1 MILEKIT
8 FRNIMSYGNTNTTFE
23 FGDIYNYK
31 TIGIIGKNGN
41 GKTSIFDALFYAL
54 FNKPYRKI
62 NLTDLINRENGRDL
76 YVAVEFRANGHQ
88 YKIER
93 GMSTASAKSKMIK
106 IWVDGKEENLDA
118 HSKDIQ
124 RYIETQIIGVN
135 EKIFR
140 LIFMIGLGSFTSFFE
155 HSLPERRAILE
166 FIVGINVLSVM
177 LKKVKKTNSEDS
189 ATVEKLKSKIEQQI
203 KTREIYEEKVK
214 DIKKLQESSDYT
226 DDIKKLEKLIKQI
239 NSEIEK
245 INVEKLKLDIQALN
259 ADIEKIE
266 EKKDVWINDLKQNK
280 IFLKQNIDLLSF
292 FEKND
297 VCPTCTQP
305 ITGEFKEEKIEDL
318 SSNNTKLEKNIKKTQ
333 KNIDEEETLKKEKDA
348 EIQNLN
354 EKILKFKDLRKDL
367 KNNQTT
373 KESFIEKQRLAKED
387 STKII
392 DEINEKL
399 QDIKKDIKSLAKEGK
414 ELSKVLDINKIIIET
429 LNDDGVKKYIYDI
442 ILKQINKY
450 INHYITEFNFNA
462 KVKIESDL
470 SEFFFHRIGE
480 NIQYASFSNGEK
492 LIVNFSFVFGL
503 LKFIEEFYGFK
514 SNFLFFDEIL
524 DTSLDK
530 DNKTFLL
537 ETLKR
542 FDKNIII
549 ISHDYTLDSL
559 FNECYIVSKEDG
571 FSILTSTKA

>member
-1 MILEKIT
+1 MILERIT
-8 FRNIMSYGNTNTTFE
+8 FRNILSYGNNNTTFE

-41 GKTSIFDALFYAL
+41 GKTSIFDALFYAF

-76 YVAVEFRANGHQ
+76 YVAVEFKANGHQ

-93 GMSTASAKSKMIK
+93 GMTTATAKSKMIK

-189 ATVEKLKSKIEQQI
+189 ATVEKLKSKIEQHI
-203 KTREIYEEKVK
+203 GTREIYEEKVK
-214 DIKKLQESSDYT
+214 DIKKLQESTDYT

-245 INVEKLKLDIQALN
+245 INVEKLKLDIQTLN

-266 EKKDVWINDLKQNK
+266 EKRDVWINDLKQNK

-305 ITGEFKEEKIEDL
+305 ITGEFKEDKIEDL
-318 SSNNTKLEKNIKKTQ
+318 SSDNIKLEKNIKRTQ
-333 KNIDEEETLKKEKDA
+333 KSIEEEDAIKKEKDA
-348 EIQNLN
+348 EIQKLN
-354 EKILKFKDLRKDL
+354 EKITRFRDLTKDLN
-367 KNNQTT
+367 NNQATR
-373 KESFIEKQRLAKED
+373 ESFLEKQRLAKED
-387 STKII
+387 STKIV
-392 DEINEKL
+392 DEINGKL
-399 QDIKKDIKSLAKEGK
+399 QDIKKDIKVLAKEGK
-414 ELSKVLDINKIIIET
+414 ELSKVLDVNKVIIET

-571 FSILTSTKA
+571 FSTLTSTKA

>member
-1 MILEKIT
+1 
-8 FRNIMSYGNTNTTFE
+8 
-23 FGDIYNYK
+23 
-31 TIGIIGKNGN
+31 
-41 GKTSIFDALFYAL
+41 
-54 FNKPYRKI
+54 
-62 NLTDLINRENGRDL
+62 
-76 YVAVEFRANGHQ
+76 
-88 YKIER
+88 
-93 GMSTASAKSKMIK
+93 
-106 IWVDGKEENLDA
+106 
-118 HSKDIQ
+118 
-124 RYIETQIIGVN
+124 
-135 EKIFR
+135 
-140 LIFMIGLGSFTSFFE
+140 
-155 HSLPERRAILE
+155 
-166 FIVGINVLSVM
+166 
-177 LKKVKKTNSEDS
+177 
-189 ATVEKLKSKIEQQI
+189 
-203 KTREIYEEKVK
+203 
-214 DIKKLQESSDYT
+214 
-226 DDIKKLEKLIKQI
+226 
-239 NSEIEK
+239 
-245 INVEKLKLDIQALN
+245 LDIQTLN

-266 EKKDVWINDLKQNK
+266 EKRDVWINDLKQNK

-305 ITGEFKEEKIEDL
+305 ITGEFKEDKIEDL
-318 SSNNTKLEKNIKKTQ
+318 SSDNIKLEKNIKRTQ
-333 KNIDEEETLKKEKDA
+333 KSIEEEDAIKKEKDA
-348 EIQNLN
+348 EIQKLN
-354 EKILKFKDLRKDL
+354 EKITRFRDLTKDLN
-367 KNNQTT
+367 NNQATR
-373 KESFIEKQRLAKED
+373 ESFLEKQRLAKED
-387 STKII
+387 STKIV
-392 DEINEKL
+392 DEINGKL
-399 QDIKKDIKSLAKEGK
+399 QDIKKDIKVLAKEGK
-414 ELSKVLDINKIIIET
+414 ELSKVLDVNKVIIET

-571 FSILTSTKA
+571 FSTLTSTKA

>member
-8 FRNIMSYGNTNTTFE
+8 FRNIMSYGNINTTFE

-189 ATVEKLKSKIEQQI
+189 ATVEKLKNKIEQQI
-203 KTREIYEEKVK
+203 KTREIYEEKVT
-214 DIKKLQESSDYT
+214 DIKKLQESTDYT
-226 DDIKKLEKLIKQI
+226 NDIDKLEKLIKQI

-245 INVEKLKLDIQALN
+245 INVEKLKLDIEALN
-259 ADIEKIE
+259 SDIEKIE
-266 EKKDVWINDLKQNK
+266 EKRDVWINDLKQNK

-305 ITGEFKEEKIEDL
+305 ITGEFKEDKIEDL

-399 QDIKKDIKSLAKEGK
+399 QDIKKDIKALAKEGK

-450 INHYITEFNFNA
+450 INNYITEFNFNA

>member
-189 ATVEKLKSKIEQQI
+189 ATVEKLKSKIEQHI
-203 KTREIYEEKVK
+203 KTRELYEEKVK
-214 DIKKLQESSDYT
+214 DIKKLQESTDYT

-259 ADIEKIE
+259 TDIEKIE
-266 EKKDVWINDLKQNK
+266 EKRDVWINDLKQNK

-305 ITGEFKEEKIEDL
+305 ITGEFKEDKIEDL
-318 SSNNTKLEKNIKKTQ
+318 SSDNTKLEKNIKKTQ
-333 KNIDEEETLKKEKDA
+333 KSIEDEEALKKEKDA
-348 EIQNLN
+348 EIQKLN
-354 EKILKFKDLRKDL
+354 EKISRFRDLTKDLN
-367 KNNQTT
+367 NNQTT
-373 KESFIEKQRLAKED
+373 RESFLEKQRIAKED

-392 DEINEKL
+392 DEIDEKL
-399 QDIKKDIKSLAKEGK
+399 QDIKKDIKVLAKEGK
-414 ELSKVLDINKIIIET
+414 ELSKVLDVNKIIIET

-470 SEFFFHRIGE
+470 SEFFFHKIGE

>member
-1 MILEKIT
+1 MILERIT
-8 FRNIMSYGNTNTTFE
+8 FRNILSYGNNNTTFE

-41 GKTSIFDALFYAL
+41 GKTSIFDALFYAF

-76 YVAVEFRANGHQ
+76 YVAVEFKANGHQ

-93 GMSTASAKSKMIK
+93 GMTTATAKSKMIK
-106 IWVDGKEENLDA
+106 IWVDVKEENLDA

-189 ATVEKLKSKIEQQI
+189 ATVEKLKSKIEQHI
-203 KTREIYEEKVK
+203 GTREIYEEKVK
-214 DIKKLQESSDYT
+214 DIKKLQESTDYT

-245 INVEKLKLDIQALN
+245 INVEKLKLDIQTLN

-266 EKKDVWINDLKQNK
+266 EKRDVWINDLKQNK

-305 ITGEFKEEKIEDL
+305 ITGEFKEDKIEDL
-318 SSNNTKLEKNIKKTQ
+318 SSDNIKLEKNIKRTQ
-333 KNIDEEETLKKEKDA
+333 KSIEEEDAIKKEKDA
-348 EIQNLN
+348 EIQKLN
-354 EKILKFKDLRKDL
+354 EKITRFRDLTKDLN
-367 KNNQTT
+367 NNQATR
-373 KESFIEKQRLAKED
+373 ESFLEKQRLAKED
-387 STKII
+387 STKIV
-392 DEINEKL
+392 DEINGKL
-399 QDIKKDIKSLAKEGK
+399 QDIKKDIKVLAKEGK
-414 ELSKVLDINKIIIET
+414 ELSKVLDVNKVIIET

-571 FSILTSTKA
+571 FSTLTSTKA

>member
-1 MILEKIT
+1 
-8 FRNIMSYGNTNTTFE
+8 MSYGNTNTTFE

-189 ATVEKLKSKIEQQI
+189 ATVEKLKNKIEQQI
-203 KTREIYEEKVK
+203 KTREIYEEKVT
-214 DIKKLQESSDYT
+214 DIKKLQESTDYT
-226 DDIKKLEKLIKQI
+226 NDIDKLEKLIKQI

-245 INVEKLKLDIQALN
+245 INVEKLKLDIEALN
-259 ADIEKIE
+259 SDIEKIE
-266 EKKDVWINDLKQNK
+266 EKRDVWINDLKQNK

-305 ITGEFKEEKIEDL
+305 ITGEFKEDKIEDL

>member
-189 ATVEKLKSKIEQQI
+189 ATVEKLKNKIEQQI
-203 KTREIYEEKVK
+203 KTREIYEEKVT
-214 DIKKLQESSDYT
+214 DIKKLQESTDYT
-226 DDIKKLEKLIKQI
+226 NDIDKLEKLIKQI

-245 INVEKLKLDIQALN
+245 INVEKLKLDIEALN
-259 ADIEKIE
+259 SDIEKIE
-266 EKKDVWINDLKQNK
+266 EKRDVWINDLKQNK

-305 ITGEFKEEKIEDL
+305 ITGEFKEDKIEDL